1 MARFFTIASG
11 SSGNSAYVGG
21 AAGGVLVDA
30 GVSCKQLLEGLATNG
45 VEPQQVRAVLITHEH
60 IDHIRGLKVL
70 MKRLHVPLYA
80 SAEVLDYLTQGDYI
94 PPGTRL
100 EEIGGAPVL
109 EAGMELEAFC
119 TAHDSVRSLGY
130 RMRTADGR
138 AVAVC
143 TDLGHISPAVRTAL
157 LGCDLVLLESNY
169 EHAMLMNGAY
179 PYYLKKRIAGSHGH
193 LSNADCAKLLPELV
207 RAGTTRI
214 FLAHLSKE
222 NNVPELAYQTAFGVL
237 RAAGME
243 PELDF
248 TLSVA
253 PRSAAATIC
262 TF

>member
-11 SSGNSAYVGG
+11 SSGNSAYLGG
-21 AAGGVLVDA
+21 ASGGVLVDA
-30 GVSCKQLLEGLATNG
+30 GVSCRQLLEGLSTNG
-45 VEPQQVRAVLITHEH
+45 VMPEQVRAVLITHEH

-80 SAEVLDYLTQGDYI
+80 SPEVLDYLASGDYI

-100 EEIGGAPVL
+100 EAIDEAPV
-109 EAGMELEAFC
+109 EECGMELTAFC

-130 RMRTADGR
+130 RVRTADDRTIG
-138 AVAVC
+138 VC
-143 TDLGHISPAVRTAL
+143 TDLGHVSEAVRAAL
-157 LGCDLVLLESNY
+157 TGCDLVLLESNY

-193 LSNADCAKLLPELV
+193 LSNADCAELLPQLV
-207 RAGTTRI
+207 RGGTTRI
-214 FLAHLSKE
+214 VLAHLSRE
-222 NNVPELAYQTAFGVL
+222 NNVPELAHATSLGAL
-237 RAAGME
+237 RALGLE
-243 PELDF
+243 PGLDF

-253 PRSAAATIC
+253 PRSEAATLC